1 MSNALSSIE
10 SLENNLE
17 MNFELFEPDHKENIL
32 PCDGVIKDFGLI
44 LNSEQSEKYLQ
55 YFLQHLAWQN
65 DEVHLH
71 GKHFKTD
78 RKIAWYGDEHFQ
90 YHYSGTLKEALVWN
104 EGLFRLKQHIEQLVG
119 HSFNSCLANLYE
131 NGTQGM
137 GWHSDNE
144 LALSPKTGEETVIAS
159 LSFGATRKF
168 SFKHKFKDNK
178 VDMLL
183 QSGQLIVMRGQTQK
197 YWKHAL
203 MKSTKILEPRIN
215 LTFRYFYPNTEV

>member
-159 LSFGATRKF
+159 LSFGATR
-168 SFKHKFKDNK
+168 
-178 VDMLL
+178 
-183 QSGQLIVMRGQTQK
+183 
-197 YWKHAL
+197 
-203 MKSTKILEPRIN
+203 
-215 LTFRYFYPNTEV
+215 